1 MQDFTTQHVAQFLQR
16 QRIAKQSL
24 RPGMI
29 IYGSYTNRKNEKTQK
44 CFLILNHLYM
54 GKIHALSL
62 SAVPPM
68 KFIALARQTNLLYL
82 LQPRYKSL
90 MIEKLSIGRGQQFY
104 NSTLRAQLKSNL
116 KGSYRTIEIKSL
128 NNVFIIDY
136 KFPKDIKILNE
147 EEFRDEQK

>member
-1 MQDFTTQHVAQFLQR
+1 MDFTSQHVANFDQR

-29 IYGSYTNRKNEKTQK
+29 VYGSYTDRHKKVKQR
-44 CFLILNHLYM
+44 CYLILNHYYM
-54 GKIHALSL
+54 NKIHALSL
-62 SAVPPM
+62 SAVAPQR
-68 KFIALARQTNLLYL
+68 FIALARQTNLLYL

-90 MIEKLSIGRGQQFY
+90 MIEQLSIGRGQRFY
-104 NSTLRAQLKSNL
+104 NSVLRAQLKNNL

-128 NNVFIIDY
+128 DNVFIVDY